1 MYERIVVGTDLSRTA
16 RVATDRAAHLAG
28 RLDADLVLVYA
39 GDDLSGDLDALASE
53 YGGRGIAR
61 PGNPAEVL
69 IEEAAEPDDLLVV
82 GSVGMSGPRRFL
94 LGNVPN
100 KVSHHARTD
109 LLIVKTDKPSRSVES
124 DYKNVLVGTD
134 GSPTAMRAVET
145 GVGFSKAVG
154 AGITIV
160 TAYQPPTEDELAQMK
175 ASPDDP
181 FSQWDA
187 PREQET
193 TPQEFRWRIAGAAQA
208 QDVLERATDRAS
220 QLGVTAEVRAVEGH
234 AAEQLLSIAE
244 DEDFDAI
251 IVGSV
256 GMTGHKR
263 FMLGNV
269 PHHVSHHSPIDVLI
283 LRTA

>member
-16 RVATDRAAHLAG
+16 RIATDRAAHLAA

-39 GDDLSGDLDALASE
+39 GDDPSGDLDALASG
-53 YGGRGIAR
+53 YGAQAIAQR
-61 PGNPAEVL
+61 GNPAEVL
-69 IEEAAEPDDLLVV
+69 IDQAREPDDLLVV

-100 KVSHHARTD
+100 KVSHHAKTD
-109 LLIVKTDKPSRSVES
+109 LLIVKTDKPSRTEET

-134 GSPTAMRAVET
+134 GSPTAMRAVEA
-145 GVGFSKAVG
+145 GVAFSKAVD

-160 TAYQPPTEDELAQMK
+160 TAYQPPTEDELAHMK

-187 PREQET
+187 PREAES
-193 TPQEFRWRIAGAAQA
+193 TPREFRWRIAGAAQA
-208 QDVLERATDRAS
+208 QDVLERATDRAGE
-220 QLGVTAEVRAVEGH
+220 LGVTAEVRAVEGH

-244 DEDFDAI
+244 EEDFDVV

-269 PHHVSHHSPIDVLI
+269 PHHVSHHSPVDVLI